1 MRNDLKHSLLVV
13 KMSSITSPCRFCFA
27 YTPSGTAATCCPSVY
42 GTTLFSTLAT
52 YSTIVNN
59 NTNVT
64 PSALLIAQQSQQYKM
79 NQSTIQVSTLHG
91 IMTNQASIMNQLY
104 GQLRQVSTQRY
115 VPYQPYVYPVVP
127 SSVLELKMR
136 TANAGVSQ
144 SFFSYRDCRGNQ
156 SVTK

>member
-1 MRNDLKHSLLVV
+1 MLP
-13 KMSSITSPCRFCFA
+13 SSTLITPSCRFCFA
-27 YTPSGTAATCCPSVY
+27 YTPPGTVTTCCPSVY
-42 GTTLFSTLAT
+42 GTTLFSTLT
-52 YSTIVNN
+52 TSNTIINN

-64 PSALLIAQQSQQYKM
+64 PSALLLAQQSQQYKM
-79 NQSTIQVSTLHG
+79 NQSTIQVSTLNG
-91 IMTNQASIMNQLY
+91 IMTNQGSIMNQLY

-144 SFFSYRDCRGNQ
+144 SFFSYMDCRGNQ